1 MPYLNNK
8 NTMTARYILIV
19 IPTALIFSITSC
31 KSQNKKSENTIKVDT
46 TVETNKNMNGQVI
59 MTTTFVNG
67 IEHGPYKMY
76 YDDGTL
82 EAEGNNVNGKIF
94 GEVKSYTPAGK
105 LAKIE
110 VWDTTANPYMDN
122 EMMSSLVDEIVFWEE
137 VPAEYDK
144 FLFVSDSGYYRVK
157 GGVFNTDAIKPDN
170 IIETKS
176 DDKGT
181 DVFIW
186 KNGKKELYKRVNK

>member
-1 MPYLNNK
+1 
-8 NTMTARYILIV
+8 MTTRQIFVTLQAILVFCTI
-19 IPTALIFSITSC
+19 SC
-31 KSQNKKSENTIKVDT
+31 NSQKQKSENTNKTNDT
-46 TVETNKNMNGQVI
+46 VVETNKNMNGQVI

-110 VWDTTANPYMDN
+110 VWDTVPNPYTGDN
-122 EMMSSLVDEIVFWEE
+122 KMMSRLVDEIVYWEE
-137 VPAEYDK
+137 IPAEYHK
-144 FLFVSDSGYYRVK
+144 YLFVSDSGYYRVK
-157 GGVFNTDAIKPDN
+157 GGVYNKDAVKPDN